1 MHPVEFPGSYVIG
14 KPADMTDEQCSSIY
28 AQSFTDSDGFPRFR
42 MAWQP
47 SYEDK
52 IAVAEGRPVFID
64 ITGAHYE
71 ETAKAFYKCGLRP
84 HSVFTFDEHGN
95 IN

>member
-14 KPADMTDEQCSSIY
+14 KPKDMTDEECSSIY
-28 AQSFTDSDGFPRFR
+28 ARSFVTENGFPVFR

-52 IAVAEGRPVFID
+52 IAIAEGRPIYID

-71 ETAKAFYKCGLRP
+71 ETVKAFYKVGLRP
-84 HSVFTFDEHGN
+84 HSVFTLDENGE